1 MASKKNSFKVMKTM
15 STLIEKYLSLK
26 DRYRNFDTKYAIK
39 RMQAF
44 RLATHELAEKGYR
57 IGLELLGSINFGI
70 VEPSSDADCVL
81 LHFCELHGNEPS
93 CPDSCP
99 NYIFEKE
106 ELIKSVNRRL
116 PGENF
121 KIDFLENINLSYVD
135 KAISSGDIIGNET
148 LYRLLFYR
156 NIARPVNR
164 PLFIPYCEILE
175 ENEEFVKAILPWA
188 TEALAGYLRTN
199 QHRLSFNKYNERIL
213 SQGMLLPAELAEEL
227 KKYLDGEEESKE
239 STKPS

>member
-1 MASKKNSFKVMKTM
+1 M
-15 STLIEKYLSLK
+15 STLIEKYLALK
-26 DRYRNFDTKYAIK
+26 NRYRNFDTKYAIK

-44 RLATHELAEKGYR
+44 RMATRELAEKGYR

-81 LHFCELHGNEPS
+81 LHYCELHRNDPS
-93 CPDSCP
+93 CPDNCP
-99 NYIFEKE
+99 NLVFEKE
-106 ELIKSVNRRL
+106 ELTKSVNRRL
-116 PGENF
+116 PGENL
-121 KIDFLENINLSYVD
+121 KIDFLDNINLTYVD
-135 KAISSGDIIGNET
+135 NSIRDGNIIGNET

-175 ENEEFVKAILPWA
+175 DNPEFVQAIIPWA
-188 TEALAGYLRTN
+188 TEALTGYLKTN

-213 SQGMLLPAELAEEL
+213 SQGMLLPKELAEEL
-227 KKYLDGEEESKE
+227 KKYLEGEEESSSSATQPE
-239 STKPS
+239 NE